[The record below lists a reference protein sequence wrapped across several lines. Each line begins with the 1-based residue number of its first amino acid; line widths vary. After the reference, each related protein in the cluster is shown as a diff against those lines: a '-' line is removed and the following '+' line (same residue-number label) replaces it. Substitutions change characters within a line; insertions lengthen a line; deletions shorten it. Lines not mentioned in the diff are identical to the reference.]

1 MRDMISLS
9 AYIKKIAKRSE
20 TDYFESKLKDK
31 YGLDVIIGPKVYDAH
46 CILRQICNIFE
57 PVPSSLIK
65 DCKIKILRLRNDMG
79 PNKPF
84 FPNHGYYDTQDEIAL
99 NADIFY
105 HPDLPDDFF
114 DHRGYFMTRPQQTLL
129 HELGHAYDWANGNL
143 SYKSDWTKLSGWSPE
158 AQKGLKRLII
168 NDTRAPKIVGEW
180 FYDPKAE
187 FTRFYAK
194 RNPWDDWADCFSF
207 YTANMKNK
215 VPSKKAGYFTNLLG
229 QYYG

>member
-1 MRDMISLS
+1 MITLS
-9 AYIKKIAKRSE
+9 AHIRKIAKKSE
-20 TDYFESKLKDK
+20 TDYFESNLKNK

-57 PVPSSLIK
+57 PVPPALVKNCGIK
-65 DCKIKILRLRNDMG
+65 TLRLRNDMG
-79 PNKPF
+79 PNKPYY
-84 FPNHGYYDTQDEIAL
+84 PNHGYFDTRDEIGL

-105 HPDLPDDFF
+105 NPDLPDDFF

-129 HELGHAYDWANGNL
+129 HEFGHGYDWAKGNL
-143 SYKSDWTKLSGWSPE
+143 SYKPEWTTLSGWSDSP
-158 AQKGLKRLII
+158 KDGLKRLII
-168 NDTRAPKIVGEW
+168 NDKRAPKIVGEW
-180 FYDPKAE
+180 FFDPKAE

-229 QYYG
+229 RYYD